1 MEKPIRDAMF
11 RKARKWLDMSP
22 DCELSL
28 ETVSYKLMRAVQ
40 RDSEKLREKS
50 ESALV
55 LMQSIPSNELSW
67 ISTQNERFNIQG
79 NK

>member
-1 MEKPIRDAMF
+1 MEKPINDASV
-11 RKARKWLDMSP
+11 RKARKSLDMAYDS
-22 DCELSL
+22 ELSL

-40 RDSEKLREKS
+40 RDIGQLREKS
-50 ESALV
+50 ESAIV
-55 LMQSIPSNELSW
+55 LMQSIPSNESSW